1 MGYLDN
7 TGLAY
12 FWEKIKSNFFPATK
26 EIPENAD
33 LNDYKTPGAYCC
45 PTNAAVATL
54 DNAPTIK
61 AFSLIVYRTGNS
73 NSCVQ
78 FVSLF
83 STGLS
88 NQGAQDDANRIFTRT
103 YYWYDG
109 WSPWAEIV
117 TSLDRPVDYTSAGWT
132 LDTYADHCWHKMATF
147 RNTNNTTDRRA
158 VFLVTDSF
166 WHGTIAPNG
175 RPDLKIGLLH
185 VHIRKTPGTCAT
197 SRRLSFNLNTGYDP
211 NDFVLVYNPV
221 DDSDELWTRIPIRY
235 DFRTFNLIETGL
247 NYGGNRYYQTTVN
260 PIEMYRRVRDSE
272 GYASYPTGE
281 GYVAIVSE
289 NSDIM
294 QPSKGIRALEF
305 SYAGSTNGVGRLT
318 SANNLNVGGGVV
330 KYFNATQSM
339 TVANGK
345 PTRAPASAGGED
357 AHIIHLP
364 WDGTNGYDSQLAV
377 PNLGRPSTETEEF
390 LYAMAFRAGTGQTDT
405 LEDGTKVQTY
415 WGDWTHLVDERFV
428 LDGIHPDRRY
438 VSRYGVC
445 ETAAS
450 TGVKAV
456 DIPGFE
462 LHVGAYVIVTF
473 TITNSAAVA
482 NLKLNVSNTGDK
494 PIKYRNANLAA
505 VGDLIAN
512 RPFLFVYDGTNW
524 QLGIDINKNDD
535 HYERLRTYYPIKAKS
550 AITKQHVIVAGEDGL
565 YFMLT
570 SGSPFSIKYPPLY
583 ATSAISANAK
593 STSAYYFCYL
603 DTAVI
608 TNEAAETLTLDKA
621 LYIKGHLND
630 TTFTPFAVKSLVCTE
645 PTTED
650 GYQYLKLGVV
660 KAASTSSD
668 ELRCQIE
675 IEHPIYEYIN
685 GSFCLY
691 EPKAT
696 NAEIDSIF
704 D

>member
-26 EIPENAD
+26 DIPENAD
-33 LNDYKTPGAYCC
+33 LNDYKAPGAYVCR
-45 PTNAAVATL
+45 TNAAVATL
-54 DNAPTIK
+54 DNVPTDK

-78 FVSLF
+78 YVSVF
-83 STGLS
+83 STGLAS
-88 NQGAQDDANRIFTRT
+88 QGEHDQANRIFTRT
-103 YYWYDG
+103 YYWDND

-117 TSLDRPVDYTSAGWT
+117 TSLDRPVNYTSAGWT
-132 LDTYADHCWHKMATF
+132 LDTYADHCWHRMATF
-147 RNTNNTTDRRA
+147 RNTNTGTDRRA
-158 VFLVTDSF
+158 VFLVTDSY
-166 WHGTIAPNG
+166 WNGTSAPNG

-185 VHIRKTPGTCAT
+185 VHIRKTVGTCAT
-197 SRRLSFNLNTGYDP
+197 SRQLSFNLNAGYDP

-221 DDSDELWTRIPIRY
+221 DDSDELWTRIPNRY
-235 DFRTFNLIETGL
+235 NFRTFNLMETGL

-260 PIEMYRRVRDSE
+260 PIEMYRRVRDVE
-272 GYASYPTGE
+272 GYDSYPTGE
-281 GYVAIVSE
+281 GYVAITAE
-289 NSDIM
+289 NAVIE
-294 QPSKGIRALEF
+294 QPSRGVTDLGVYYNGI
-305 SYAGSTNGVGRLT
+305 STKRIKNANTLPVGLGTLR
-318 SANNLNVGGGVV
+318 
-330 KYFNATQSM
+330 YFNATSSM
-339 TVANGK
+339 TEGGK
-345 PTRAPASAGGED
+345 PTRAPASAGDED

-377 PNLGRPSTETEEF
+377 PNLGRPSTATEEF
-390 LYAMAFRAGTGQTDT
+390 LYTMAFRAGAGQTDT

-445 ETAAS
+445 STAAA
-450 TGVKAV
+450 TAVKTV

-482 NLKLNVSNTGDK
+482 NLKLNVSNTGDI
-494 PIKYRNANLAA
+494 PIKYRNGNVAA
-505 VGDLIAN
+505 AGDLIAN
-512 RPFLFVYDGTNW
+512 RPFVFVYDGTNW

-583 ATSAISANAK
+583 ATAAISANAK
-593 STSAYYFCYL
+593 SLSAYYFCYL

-608 TNEAAETLTLDKA
+608 TNEAAETLTLNKA
-621 LYIKGHLND
+621 LYIKGHLNG
-630 TTFTPFAVKSLVCTE
+630 TTFTPFATKSLVCTE

-660 KAASTSSD
+660 KAVSTSSD

-675 IEHPIYEYIN
+675 IEHPIYEYV
-685 GSFCLY
+685 GGAFRLY
-691 EPKAT
+691 QTALAT
-696 NAEIDSIF
+696 NTDIDALF
-704 D
+704 GD